1 MGTKNTI
8 QSRTVTVAA
17 GGGSASP
24 AGGQSPVSG
33 LDKQDV
39 VALQARI
46 DELAVKIR
54 RRDDELAESQQRL
67 AAMEQVLQ
75 ARDSSLAALQ
85 GEVSRLRA
93 ALQTGSGMVPVA
105 VTRPEIHDVVDQ
117 LPKHATLKY
126 ATRQLSQ
133 ITHLCIH
140 HSATAGTI
148 PLENV
153 AKYHVEERGW
163 AGIGYHFYVKPDGT
177 IYQTN
182 HLETVSF
189 HVTQNNDYSVGV
201 CVSGDF
207 TYAPPP
213 DKQVDAAA
221 HLVAWLM
228 QELSVSDQNVLGH
241 KEFPNND
248 TSCPGETWLKK
259 QSWKNTLAD
268 RVRVVR
274 VGSQGGGQAGRIGH
288 YVLFWQ
294 KPDGWAQQ
302 DWQAAETYI
311 GRFRPTA
318 GFSVDDAKTARF
330 VTIVGGSAGVP
341 PEAEQ
346 QLRAAGCQ
354 VERLA
359 GVDFADSLT
368 RASSFDAPISS
379 RFGGFEHDTEMNY

>member
-1 MGTKNTI
+1 MGKKNNK
-8 QSRTVTVAA
+8 QSRSVTVETTGAPA
-17 GGGSASP
+17 TQ
-24 AGGQSPVSG
+24 AGGQPLASG
-33 LDKQDV
+33 PGNQDV
-39 VALQARI
+39 GALQSRV
-46 DELAVKIR
+46 DELTAKLR
-54 RRDDELAESQQRL
+54 RRDEELAEVQQRL

-85 GEVSRLRA
+85 AEVNRLRA
-93 ALQTGSGMVPVA
+93 ALKPGGGTAPVPV
-105 VTRPEIHDVVDQ
+105 TKPEIHDVVDQ
-117 LPKHATLKY
+117 LPKHATLRY
-126 ATRQLSQ
+126 ATRQLNQ

-182 HLETVSF
+182 RLETVSF
-189 HVTQNNDYSVGV
+189 HVSQNNGYSVGV

-221 HLVAWLM
+221 RLVAWLM
-228 QELSVSDQNVLGH
+228 QELFVPDQNVLGH

-259 QSWKNTLAD
+259 QGWKNTLAD
-268 RVRVVR
+268 RVRAMR
-274 VGSQGGGQAGRIGH
+274 VGNLSDGQVRRIGH

-294 KPDGWAQQ
+294 KPDSWAQQ
-302 DWQAAETYI
+302 DWKAAETYF

-318 GFSVDDAKTARF
+318 GFSVDDAQTAQF
-330 VTIVGGSAGVP
+330 VTIVGGAAGVP
-341 PEAEQ
+341 AEAEQ

-359 GVDFADSLT
+359 GVDFADTKRILDT
-368 RASSFDAPISS
+368 LADTGR
-379 RFGGFEHDTEMNY
+379 RFQNLAG

>member
-1 MGTKNTI
+1 MGKNNNKKFRSVPVET
-8 QSRTVTVAA
+8 TGTP
-17 GGGSASP
+17 ASQ
-24 AGGQSPVSG
+24 AGGQLPASG
-33 LDKQDV
+33 PGKQDPG
-39 VALQARI
+39 ALQSWV
-46 DELAVKIR
+46 DELIAKLR
-54 RRDDELAESQQRL
+54 RRDDELTEAQQRL
-67 AAMEQVLQ
+67 AAMEQILQ

-85 GEVSRLRA
+85 AEVARLHA
-93 ALQTGSGMVPVA
+93 ALQQGGGIAPIAVA
-105 VTRPEIHDVVDQ
+105 KPEIHDVVDQ
-117 LPKHATLKY
+117 LPKHATLRY
-126 ATRQLSQ
+126 DTRQINR

-153 AKYHVEERGW
+153 AKYHVEDRGW
-163 AGIGYHFYVKPDGT
+163 AGIGYHFYVKPDGA

-182 HLETVSF
+182 RLETVSF
-189 HVTQNNDYSVGV
+189 HVSQNNDYSVGV

-221 HLVAWLM
+221 RLVAWLM
-228 QELSVSDQNVLGH
+228 QELSVPDQSVLGH

-259 QSWKNTLAD
+259 QSWKHTLAD
-268 RVRVVR
+268 RVRTVR
-274 VGSQGGGQAGRIGH
+274 GGGQARRIGH

-294 KPDGWAQQ
+294 KPDAWAQQ
-302 DWQAAETYI
+302 DWKAAETYI

-318 GFSVDDAKTARF
+318 GFSLDDAKTAQF
-330 VTIVGGSAGVP
+330 VTIVGGPAGVP
-341 PEAEQ
+341 AEAEQ

-359 GVDFADSLT
+359 GVDYADTKRILDELAESGRRFQSFA
-368 RASSFDAPISS
+368 
-379 RFGGFEHDTEMNY
+379 G